1 MHQNEQEVASRLK
14 KCQAEAQKQTQS
26 LEVSLRE
33 AEEKYNQLENSKM
46 EQEKQL
52 RELQAEL
59 EEARRD
65 RNYGTETITDLQGE
79 TRQLS

>member
-14 KCQAEAQKQTQS
+14 KFQAEAQKQTQS

-52 RELQAEL
+52 RELQDEL
-59 EEARRD
+59 EEA